1 MGPKADGSGGKRWGR
16 SSGQGLTVPAGF
28 RRFDVYAR
36 MLQLFNLNQEKARN
50 TQPVRVRR
58 VSQPK
63 LPASQETIEAERA
76 ALAAWTAKLCAA
88 TLVLGAASYDALC
101 YNGPWTD
108 DLVLRLR
115 FDTSLP
121 KALMP
126 SRSKRAEPRLIVSSH
141 GSPAFTA

>member
-1 MGPKADGSGGKRWGR
+1 
-16 SSGQGLTVPAGF
+16 
-28 RRFDVYAR
+28 

-63 LPASQETIEAERA
+63 LPASQESIEAERA

-88 TLVLGAASYDALC
+88 TLVLGAASHDALC

-121 KALMP
+121 KALRRP

-141 GSPAFTA
+141 TPAFTA

>member
-1 MGPKADGSGGKRWGR
+1 M
-16 SSGQGLTVPAGF
+16 
-28 RRFDVYAR
+28 
-36 MLQLFNLNQEKARN
+36 
-50 TQPVRVRR
+50 
-58 VSQPK
+58 
-63 LPASQETIEAERA
+63 PASQETIEAERA

-88 TLVLGAASYDALC
+88 TLVLGAASHDALC

-115 FDTSLP
+115 FDSDTSLP
-121 KALMP
+121 KSLLMP